1 VSSKLLIGLTG
12 GIGSGKTSVANGFA
26 ERGASVI
33 DTDVISRDL
42 TASGG
47 AAIATIRL
55 AFGDTMITA
64 QGAMDR
70 AKMRA
75 LIFSDAN
82 QKARLEA
89 ILHPMIYN
97 EVVRQTTNATGLY
110 MVYVIPLLVETGRWN
125 RTNLNRILVV
135 ECEEELQVQRVMQ
148 RDGLSEQM
156 VKSIMAQQATRAQR
170 LAVATDII
178 QNQTTVDALMPEIDR
193 LHQLYYQ
200 LSSVN

>member
-1 VSSKLLIGLTG
+1 MSSKLLIGLTG